1 MRNKKFLWLVV
12 TRGIVQILLNT
23 FQCSNNTLEY
33 SVKSLIQCL
42 LRLLTLVL
50 YSQRL
55 ILYSGNLGSLQSKVE
70 LWYSTYSCVK
80 TMLLECVY
88 SAMLTAGPMHIAYSV
103 NHNSGAYSVY
113 SVYSVCDSANMCSV
127 QV

>member
-1 MRNKKFLWLVV
+1 MA
-12 TRGIVQILLNT
+12 RGDERHSSNT

-70 LWYSTYSCVK
+70 LRYSVYSCVK
-80 TMLLECVY
+80 AMLLECAY

-103 NHNSGAYSVY
+103 NHNSGAYMLY